1 MKVLH
6 LLPPPLCALIRPR
19 PAASRSPS
27 SRTRTP
33 QPLAN
38 SLEIEAQLVI
48 TWNGH
53 ALQLA
58 AAGPYLILNVPSQQV
73 LDQLTAGPAKAPGAA
88 KAPKSTGSDPLQ
100 QINDLARQLGWV
112 LDLRVGG
119 KTYVTFGVQ
128 RTPKITLNAVLGKIG
143 SFFR

>member
-1 MKVLH
+1 MP
-6 LLPPPLCALIRPR
+6 PPPL
-19 PAASRSPS
+19 AS
-27 SRTRTP
+27 
-33 QPLAN
+33 

-58 AAGPYLILNVPSQQV
+58 AAGTYLILNVPSQQV
-73 LDQLTAGPAKAPGAA
+73 LDQLTAGPPKVPGAP
-88 KAPKSTGSDPLQ
+88 KASRPTGPDPLQ
-100 QINDLARQLGWV
+100 QITDLARQLGWV

-128 RTPKITLNAVLGKIG
+128 RSPKITLNAVLGKIG

>member
-1 MKVLH
+1 M
-6 LLPPPLCALIRPR
+6 
-19 PAASRSPS
+19 ASG
-27 SRTRTP
+27 
-33 QPLAN
+33 
-38 SLEIEAQLVI
+38 LEIEAELVV

-53 ALQLA
+53 ALQLV
-58 AAGPYLILNVPSQQV
+58 AAGTYLILNVPSQQV
-73 LDQLTAGPAKAPGAA
+73 LDLLTAGPLKAPGAPR
-88 KAPKSTGSDPLQ
+88 APKPAGPDPLQ

-143 SFFR
+143 SFFK

>member
-1 MKVLH
+1 M
-6 LLPPPLCALIRPR
+6 
-19 PAASRSPS
+19 AS
-27 SRTRTP
+27 
-33 QPLAN
+33 Q
-38 SLEIEAQLVI
+38 LEVEAQLVI
-48 TWNGH
+48 NWNGH
-53 ALQLA
+53 DLQLV
-58 AAGPYLILNVPSQQV
+58 AAGTYLILNIPSQQV
-73 LDQLTAGPAKAPGAA
+73 LDLLTAGPPKPPGHVKPAKPPG
-88 KAPKSTGSDPLQ
+88 PDPMQ

>member
-1 MKVLH
+1 M
-6 LLPPPLCALIRPR
+6 PR
-19 PAASRSPS
+19 
-27 SRTRTP
+27 
-33 QPLAN
+33 

-53 ALQLA
+53 DLQLV
-58 AAGPYLILNVPSQQV
+58 AAGTYLILNIPSQQV
-73 LDQLTAGPAKAPGAA
+73 LDLLTAGPPKAPGAPKKA
-88 KAPKSTGSDPLQ
+88 KSDGPDPLQ

-143 SFFR
+143 SFFK

>member
-1 MKVLH
+1 L
-6 LLPPPLCALIRPR
+6 
-19 PAASRSPS
+19 ASG
-27 SRTRTP
+27 
-33 QPLAN
+33 
-38 SLEIEAQLVI
+38 LEIEAQLVI

-53 ALQLA
+53 DLQLA
-58 AAGPYLILNVPSQQV
+58 AAGTYLILNIPSQQV
-73 LDQLTAGPAKAPGAA
+73 LDQLTASPPKPPGNGKPAKSA
-88 KAPKSTGSDPLQ
+88 GSDPLQ

>member
-1 MKVLH
+1 M
-6 LLPPPLCALIRPR
+6 
-19 PAASRSPS
+19 PS
-27 SRTRTP
+27 T
-33 QPLAN
+33 
-38 SLEIEAQLVI
+38 LEIDAQLVI

-53 ALQLA
+53 PLQLA
-58 AAGPYLILNVPSQQV
+58 AAGTYLILNIPSQQV
-73 LDQLTAGPAKAPGAA
+73 LDELTAGPPKVPGAP
-88 KAPKSTGSDPLQ
+88 KAPKVPGPDPLQ

-143 SFFR
+143 SFFK